1 MGRNKTGYGTNP
13 MSNDL
18 IVVVDFDKT
27 ILAIIPVIVEGNI
40 TRTTWNV
47 AALPAPCCSV
57 PSGLLERQWIGLR
70 QVNVHGSAGAA

>member
-40 TRTTWNV
+40 HPDHLERRRRSQRRVVRPIRTT
-47 AALPAPCCSV
+47 
-57 PSGLLERQWIGLR
+57 
-70 QVNVHGSAGAA
+70 

>member
-1 MGRNKTGYGTNP
+1 

-27 ILAIIPVIVEGNI
+27 ILAIIPVIVEETLSEPLG
-40 TRTTWNV
+40 TSR
-47 AALPAPCCSV
+47 ALQRRVVRSHQDY
-57 PSGLLERQWIGLR
+57 LKRQWIGLR